1 MDFLNNIWLALSTE
15 NGRLINLLLIPSSF
29 IEFYLIISLF
39 LSILGKTISKKQRL
53 FTIFILAITSVL
65 ITAFCPSPYNTFV
78 GYIIAYLTILF
89 IFKLKPISTLFG
101 LLFSIVV
108 FTIVVSLVLNPY
120 LKLLHITY
128 SQAELIPIYRILY
141 LFIVYSFVFVIKF
154 VIGKCRIYIGF
165 IEKFSKRN
173 KTILITN
180 ILLALFTFIGQI
192 FFLSYYVETFSV
204 MYNLFTCIS
213 LLCYFIISI
222 YSLTR
227 MAKLITTTLEL
238 QSAEEYNKSLSVLY
252 DTVKGFKHDFDN
264 IVSTINGYIETDD
277 MDGLKSYFIKFQTDC
292 QRTNNIAK
300 LNPSI
305 INNPG
310 IYSLLNSKY
319 HKADKLGIQI
329 NLDFFIDLNDLN
341 IDTYEFSRI
350 LGILLDNAIEA
361 ASECKNKI
369 INIKFRNEQNSNR
382 HTVIISNTYINKDV
396 NIQDIFSKGKTN
408 KSNHSGLGLYEVNQY
423 INKNND
429 LNLFTTKSDEL
440 FTQQLEISYSNK
452 IFNKSLIVLK

>member
-1 MDFLNNIWLALSTE
+1 MEIINNVWLALSTE

-39 LSILGKTISKKQRL
+39 LSILGANINKKQKL
-53 FTIFILAITSVL
+53 LNICILAIASIFITL
-65 ITAFCPSPYNTFV
+65 ICPSPYNTFI
-78 GYIIAYLTILF
+78 GYVVAYLITLF
-89 IFKLKPISTLFG
+89 IFKLNPVSTLFG
-101 LLFSIVV
+101 ILFSIVI
-108 FTIVVSLVLNPY
+108 FTLVVSLILNPY
-120 LKLLHITY
+120 LKLFHITY
-128 SQAELIPIYRILY
+128 EQAELVPIYRLLY
-141 LFIVYSFVFVIKF
+141 LFIVYTFIFLIQFLIK
-154 VIGKCRIYIGF
+154 KSRIYIGF
-165 IEKFSKRN
+165 IDKFSKKN
-173 KTILITN
+173 KNILIIN
-180 ILLALFTFIGQI
+180 ISLGLFTFIGQI
-192 FFLSYYVETFSV
+192 FFLSYYAEIFSIS
-204 MYNLFTCIS
+204 YNLFTCIS
-213 LLCYFIISI
+213 LLCYFSISL

>member
-1 MDFLNNIWLALSTE
+1 MEIINNIWLALSTE
-15 NGRLINLLLIPSSF
+15 NVKLINILLIPSSF
-29 IEFYLIISLF
+29 IEFNLIISLF
-39 LSILGKTISKKQRL
+39 LSILGANINKKQKL
-53 FTIFILAITSVL
+53 LNICILAITSIF
-65 ITAFCPSPYNTFV
+65 ITLTCPSPYNTFI
-78 GYIIAYLTILF
+78 GYIVAYLITLF
-89 IFKLKPISTLFG
+89 IFKLNPVSTLFG
-101 LLFSIVV
+101 ILFSIVV
-108 FTIVVSLVLNPY
+108 FTLTGSLILNPY
-120 LKLLHITY
+120 LKILCITY
-128 SQAELIPIYRILY
+128 SQAELIPIYRMSY
-141 LFIVYSFVFVIKF
+141 LFILYSIVFIITYLIKKF
-154 VIGKCRIYIGF
+154 KIYIGF
-165 IEKFSKRN
+165 IDKFSKKN
-173 KTILITN
+173 KNILIIN
-180 ILLALFTFIGQI
+180 ISLGLFTFIGQI
-192 FFLSYYVETFSV
+192 FFLSYYAETFSIS
-204 MYNLFTCIS
+204 YNLFTCIS
-213 LLCYFIISI
+213 LLCYFSISL

-277 MDGLKSYFIKFQTDC
+277 MDGLKSYFIKFHTDC

-329 NLDFFIDLNDLN
+329 NLDFFVDLNDFN